1 MRMDHD
7 GEAWQFA
14 LAGGGALASGGMVK
28 IGTAAVLKSISG
40 TILAGVSAVTPAGW
54 FAIGTIVTVS
64 SVVYFK
70 GKTKSKDEVDPYGR
84 AGQKSRGE
92 RLRTKVEEK
101 TILTLVIIR
110 EIKNLRS
117 LKSTHQWMIIVSIN
131 RISN

>member
-1 MRMDHD
+1 MDHD

-84 AGQKSRGE
+84 AGQKKQGREVKNKSR
-92 RLRTKVEEK
+92 RKDNFNSRNNKRNKKPAKPKKHTPMDDHRKYK
-101 TILTLVIIR
+101 
-110 EIKNLRS
+110 
-117 LKSTHQWMIIVSIN
+117 
-131 RISN
+131 